1 MLPFL
6 CSRPVR
12 HRQAEWNSECLS
24 LQVLGLHSLSLIPI
38 ATTSLL
44 WDFRQASQL
53 LWSLSPSI
61 FKDSFRVLC
70 NSKTVGRVT
79 WKYTYEALSK
89 VVVVQSLS
97 RVRLFVT
104 PWRTAC
110 QASLSFTVSWSLL
123 KLVSIVSVI
132 SIMSA
137 QLVLPNILCFV
148 AEPSCVLIISTNH
161 EAVFLSWILLTC
173 QYWNQATTVVCQV
186 RQFQFCVMY
195 FGWRDEW
202 FTGYMYIGTWF
213 LFALPPLVTT
223 DLRVWVW
230 GKERVISQDSYF
242 ISVSM
247 FISLLFSC

>member
-1 MLPFL
+1 MLPSL

-24 LQVLGLHSLSLIPI
+24 LQALGLHSLSLIPI

-79 WKYTYEALSK
+79 WKNTYEALSK
-89 VVVVQSLS
+89 VVVQSLS

-123 KLVSIVSVI
+123 KLVSIELMMTFNRLTLYRPLPLLLQCFTVSGSFAVSWLFNSGCQ
-132 SIMSA
+132 SIEASA
-137 QLVLPNILCFV
+137 SSTASVPPMNIQDWFPLSQ
-148 AEPSCVLIISTNH
+148 EPSTKFGDWGSSITSSSKIVVVNTNMCLGATV
-161 EAVFLSWILLTC
+161 ERAV
-173 QYWNQATTVVCQV
+173 Y
-186 RQFQFCVMY
+186 
-195 FGWRDEW
+195 
-202 FTGYMYIGTWF
+202 
-213 LFALPPLVTT
+213 
-223 DLRVWVW
+223 
-230 GKERVISQDSYF
+230 
-242 ISVSM
+242 
-247 FISLLFSC
+247 